1 MPVAIISLVF
11 MAFMSIV
18 VMFPTSPDPTAD
30 TMNYTVVVL
39 GGVLILALAYFY
51 FPVYGGVYWFEGPV
65 RNISADVVKKME
77 KLEAVVGSDKESQY
91 GNGQHI
97 YTSL

>member
-1 MPVAIISLVF
+1 
-11 MAFMSIV
+11 MSIV

-77 KLEAVVGSDKESQY
+77 KAVGGSDKESQY
-91 GNGQHI
+91 RNGQQK
-97 YTSL
+97 YDDVVSSVVEL